1 MTPCGG
7 PTNRYLATL
16 AAQVPPATLEAM
28 TSRTLL
34 RLAMAGAVTASGVLL
49 AGLPADVSKAAATVP
64 VQPAGFPAAASRA
77 APTVPVRLLALNDF
91 HGHLEPPSGSSGRMV
106 DEHGHTVE
114 AGGAAYLATHMK
126 SLADKN
132 TIAVAQGDLIGA
144 TPLISAAY
152 HDEPSV
158 EFLGRL
164 GLEVAAVGNHEFDE
178 GYAELRR
185 IMKGGCH
192 PVDGCSP
199 AGPWKGATFDY
210 VGANVLFK
218 NRNERTDALSALGG
232 GAKLTKLLAGWG
244 VPALPP
250 VSVKWMNGVP
260 IGFIGL
266 VTRTT
271 PGIVTSEG
279 VKDLTFADEVKAANV
294 ASKLLK
300 LVGVKAQ
307 VVLMH
312 EGDQVTAGQSPDAC
326 AAIPGAGS
334 RVATQADP
342 EIDLVLSGHSHQAYL
357 CTVVDP
363 AGRDRLYSQGGSF
376 GRVITQVDLRVDTRS
391 RDIDRASVVAD
402 NQVVTRTVT
411 PDAEISAFVRTW
423 KDRVAPVA
431 NRPVGAITADI
442 SNTAAPSGESP
453 LGNLIADAQ
462 LAATREGGGAQVAL
476 MNPGGVRASLSY
488 AGSAA
493 GEGDGVVTYGESF
506 TVQPFNN
513 LMQVVTLTGA
523 QLRTVLEQQFTG
535 GPNNQ
540 AFTKI
545 LQPSAN
551 LTYTYSTGA
560 AWGAKVSDIEI
571 DGVPVTDA
579 QPIRVAANNFLVGG
593 GDAFQA
599 FTEGTDLWSGPLD
612 IDAFVAHL
620 GRNNPVAPPA
630 TDRITV
636 TG

>member
-1 MTPCGG
+1 
-7 PTNRYLATL
+7 
-16 AAQVPPATLEAM
+16 M
-28 TSRTLL
+28 TSRSLL
-34 RLAMAGAVTASGVLL
+34 RLTMAGAVAAGGVLL
-49 AGLPADVSKAAATVP
+49 AGLPADASKAP
-64 VQPAGFPAAASRA
+64 R
-77 APTVPVRLLALNDF
+77 TVPVRLLALNDF
-91 HGHLEPPSGSSGRMV
+91 HGHLEPPTGSSGRMV
-106 DEHGHTVE
+106 DEHGATVE
-114 AGGAAYLATHMK
+114 AGGAAYVATHMK
-126 SLADKN
+126 ALADGN

-144 TPLISAAY
+144 TPLLSAAY

-158 EFLGRL
+158 EFLGKL
-164 GLEVAAVGNHEFDE
+164 GLDVAAVGNHEFDE

-218 NRNERTDALSALGG
+218 NRDERTDALAALGDSSRFG
-232 GAKLTKLLAGWG
+232 ELLKDWG

-266 VTRTT
+266 VTKTT
-271 PGIVTSEG
+271 PNIVTAEG
-279 VKDLTFADEVKAANV
+279 IKDLKFVDEVKAANV
-294 ASKLLK
+294 ASRLLR

-307 VVLMH
+307 VVLVH
-312 EGDQVTAGQSPDAC
+312 EGDQVTAGRSPDAC
-326 AAIPGAGS
+326 AAIPGAGN
-334 RVATQADP
+334 RIATQVDP
-342 EIDLVLSGHSHQAYL
+342 EIDLVLSGHSHQAYK
-357 CTVVDP
+357 CVVKDP

-376 GRVITQVDLRVDTRS
+376 GRVITQVDLKVDVRTR
-391 RDIDRASVVAD
+391 DVDRSSVVAD
-402 NQVVTRTVT
+402 NHVVTRTVA
-411 PDAEISAFVRTW
+411 PDAEISAFVQTW

-431 NRPVGAITADI
+431 NRPVGTITADI
-442 SNTAAPSGESP
+442 TNAAAPSGESA

-462 LAATREGGGAQVAL
+462 LAATREGGNAQIAL

-488 AGSAA
+488 ASSPA
-493 GEGDGVVTYGESF
+493 GEGDGTVTYGEAF

-523 QLRTVLEQQFTG
+523 QLKTVLEQQFTG

-560 AWGAKVSDIEI
+560 AWGAKVSDIKI
-571 DGVPVTDA
+571 DGVPVTDTQA
-579 QPIRVAANNFLVGG
+579 IRVAANNFLVGG

-612 IDAFVAHL
+612 IDAFVAYL
-620 GRNNPVAPPA
+620 GQNNPIAPPA
-630 TDRITV
+630 TNRITV